1 MVTVELSYSRFGPET
16 GTLSFMPTE
25 IEHRFCVRLVAISD
39 LRLQRAAASGIS
51 SEDGAVA
58 EWLKAP
64 LC

>member
-1 MVTVELSYSRFGPET
+1 
-16 GTLSFMPTE
+16 MPAG
-25 IEHRFCVRLVAISD
+25 IQHRFCVRLVAISD
-39 LRLQRAAASGIS
+39 LRLQQAAASGIS